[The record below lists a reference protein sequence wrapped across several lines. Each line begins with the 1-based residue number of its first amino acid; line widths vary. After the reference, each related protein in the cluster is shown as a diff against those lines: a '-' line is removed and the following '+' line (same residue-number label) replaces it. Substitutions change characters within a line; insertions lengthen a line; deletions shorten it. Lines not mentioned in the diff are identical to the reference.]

1 MELLHALGAI
11 DDDAKLTS
19 VVGVKLAELPLEP
32 KLGKALLAGC
42 DYGCANEMLTIC
54 SYFSI
59 ENTCFL
65 PARGGT
71 TSRNL
76 LDEAK
81 ANFAAR
87 EGDGITSLNIQ
98 RGYAWNDRNRR
109 GFCEENYLNF
119 RTVQRVQSVR
129 AQLKKLLTQRLDCM
143 LIDNN
148 RSNDDDKEKK
158 LESILRAICAG
169 FFSNAATLAPYGGGG
184 SDDGAAK
191 YLTIRNKRTVY
202 VHQSSILYG
211 VSSGLP
217 QVVVYQ
223 TAEVNNENKEYIR
236 NVSSVGDLRWF
247 EDVAG
252 HYYTF

>member
-1 MELLHALGAI
+1 
-11 DDDAKLTS
+11 
-19 VVGVKLAELPLEP
+19 
-32 KLGKALLAGC
+32 
-42 DYGCANEMLTIC
+42 MLTIC

-71 TSRNL
+71 TSRDL

-119 RTVQRVQSVR
+119 RTVQRIQSVR

-148 RSNDDDKEKK
+148 RSNDEDKEKK
-158 LESILRAICAG
+158 LESILRARY
-169 FFSNAATLAPYGGGG
+169 AP
-184 SDDGAAK
+184 
-191 YLTIRNKRTVY
+191 
-202 VHQSSILYG
+202 
-211 VSSGLP
+211 VSSPTRLLWRR
-217 QVVVYQ
+217 
-223 TAEVNNENKEYIR
+223 TAAAEATTARRSI
-236 NVSSVGDLRWF
+236 
-247 EDVAG
+247 
-252 HYYTF
+252 